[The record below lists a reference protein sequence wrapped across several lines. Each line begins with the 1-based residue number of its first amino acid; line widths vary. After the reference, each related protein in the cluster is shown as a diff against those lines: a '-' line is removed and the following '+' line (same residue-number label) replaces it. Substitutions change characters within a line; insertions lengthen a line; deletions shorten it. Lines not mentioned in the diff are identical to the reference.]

1 MRTISEDLPWDA
13 LPLIMTNKDL
23 RDGRLWIPFLTDTNQ
38 DAILRELTV
47 PALSRRAPMGRPFF
61 KGTNLCAKKGPIKWD
76 FDV

>member
-23 RDGRLWIPFLTDTNQ
+23 RDRRLWISFLTDTKQN
-38 DAILRELTV
+38 AILRELTV

-61 KGTNLCAKKGPIKWD
+61 QRVKSLCKKGAD
-76 FDV
+76 